1 MCIWWNDEEEDSAD
15 AITGRQRGPQQFE
28 AVDKRFVEVTT
39 RAVWTDGAVY
49 ASVVGSYLRGDRGG
63 VTKCALT
70 DTCLR
75 MTEAALQR
83 EPGCALTTAS
93 RFD

>member
-1 MCIWWNDEEEDSAD
+1 MRLW
-15 AITGRQRGPQQFE
+15 T
-28 AVDKRFVEVTT
+28 KRFVEVTT

-49 ASVVGSYLRGDRGG
+49 VSVVGSYLRGDRGNQG
-63 VTKCALT
+63 GPNLAENGRRVGNQMCLN

-83 EPGCALTTAS
+83 EREVVC
-93 RFD
+93 